1 MCNTC
6 PGIKSSKR
14 EGTLDLSTL
23 FACLGVSV
31 SLYGVVAYLK
41 GIIKDG
47 TQPRMASWIAWC
59 TANIVFTVVA
69 FSEGAWLAVA
79 INGIM
84 SVTNIIIIATSLKKG
99 VKLKPDDWIDWA
111 CLLSSIFCVIVTV
124 ASPIKELGAITA
136 MLANAIAT
144 IPTIRHAWAKPH
156 EESWQFFAAN
166 VGAGSLSVLGIVIA
180 SGLSFGSIAGP
191 LMGVIG
197 NTSMLL
203 ITVGRGWFARVE
215 KEIVEDIQFVEE
227 TLAQPLQK
235 GDEA

>member
-1 MCNTC
+1 M
-6 PGIKSSKR
+6 
-14 EGTLDLSTL
+14 DLSTL

-47 TQPRMASWIAWC
+47 TQPRMASWLAWC
-59 TANIVFTVVA
+59 TANIVFTAVA
-69 FSEGAWLAVA
+69 FGEGAWLAVA

-84 SVTNIIIIATSLKKG
+84 SVTNVIIIVTSLKKG
-99 VKLKPDDWIDWA
+99 VKLKPGDWIDWA
-111 CLLSSIFCVIVTV
+111 CLLSSVFCVIVTV
-124 ASPIKELGAITA
+124 ASPVKELGAITA

-203 ITVGRGWFARVE
+203 ITVGRGWFGRLE
-215 KEIVEDIQFVEE
+215 KEIVEDIHLVEE
-227 TLAQPLQK
+227 TLVQPLQK

>member
-1 MCNTC
+1 
-6 PGIKSSKR
+6 
-14 EGTLDLSTL
+14 
-23 FACLGVSV
+23 
-31 SLYGVVAYLK
+31 
-41 GIIKDG
+41 
-47 TQPRMASWIAWC
+47 MASWIAWC

-84 SVTNIIIIATSLKKG
+84 SVTNVIIIATSLKKG
-99 VKLKPDDWIDWA
+99 VKLRPDDWIDWA

-124 ASPIKELGAITA
+124 MSPVKELGAIAA

-144 IPTIRHAWAKPH
+144 IPTLRHAWAKPH

-203 ITVGRGWFARVE
+203 IAVGRGWFAKLE
-215 KEIVEDIQFVEE
+215 KEVVEDLQLVEDS
-227 TLAQPLQK
+227 LVQPLQK
-235 GDEA
+235 ENEA

>member
-1 MCNTC
+1 M
-6 PGIKSSKR
+6 
-14 EGTLDLSTL
+14 
-23 FACLGVSV
+23 
-31 SLYGVVAYLK
+31 
-41 GIIKDG
+41 
-47 TQPRMASWIAWC
+47 
-59 TANIVFTVVA
+59 VFTAVA
-69 FSEGAWLAVA
+69 FSAGALLAVA
-79 INGIM
+79 IIGIM
-84 SVTNIIIIATSLKKG
+84 SVTNLIIIVTSLKKG

-124 ASPIKELGAITA
+124 LSPVKELGAITA

-203 ITVGRGWFARVE
+203 ITVGRGWFAKIE
-215 KEIVEDIQFVEE
+215 KEIVEDIQLVEE
-227 TLAQPLQK
+227 TLATPLQK

>member
-1 MCNTC
+1 
-6 PGIKSSKR
+6 
-14 EGTLDLSTL
+14 
-23 FACLGVSV
+23 
-31 SLYGVVAYLK
+31 
-41 GIIKDG
+41 
-47 TQPRMASWIAWC
+47 
-59 TANIVFTVVA
+59 
-69 FSEGAWLAVA
+69 
-79 INGIM
+79 
-84 SVTNIIIIATSLKKG
+84 
-99 VKLKPDDWIDWA
+99 
-111 CLLSSIFCVIVTV
+111 VTV
-124 ASPIKELGAITA
+124 ASPVKELGAITA

-203 ITVGRGWFARVE
+203 ITVGRGWFGRLE
-215 KEIVEDIQFVEE
+215 KEIVEDIQLVEE

-235 GDEA
+235 GDEI